1 MIALDT
7 DVVIR
12 ALTGDH
18 PAQARRVAR
27 LFEATELWLPK
38 TVVLEAAWVL
48 RKGYGFDL
56 ETVNEA
62 LRKLMGL
69 PNVFVEDAPAVI
81 QALDWN
87 LAGLDLAD
95 ALHMASSREAERLV
109 TFDRAFARKASH
121 RSLAPKV
128 ELLEA

>member
-7 DVVIR
+7 NVVVR

-18 PAQARRVAR
+18 PEQARCAAR
-27 LFEATELWLPK
+27 LFESAALWLPK

-48 RKGYGFDL
+48 KKGYGFDP
-56 ETVNEA
+56 ETVNDA
-62 LRKLMGL
+62 LRKLIGL
-69 PNVFVEDAPAVI
+69 PNLQAEDAPAVI

-95 ALHMASSREAERLV
+95 ALHMASSRQAERLV
-109 TFDRAFARKASH
+109 TFDRAFARRASR